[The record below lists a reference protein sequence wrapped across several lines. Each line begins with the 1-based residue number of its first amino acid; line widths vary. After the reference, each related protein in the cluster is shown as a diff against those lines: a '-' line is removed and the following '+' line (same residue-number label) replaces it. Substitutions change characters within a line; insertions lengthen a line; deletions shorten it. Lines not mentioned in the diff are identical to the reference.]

1 MWRLATSELSQR
13 TVYRDQRIL
22 FLGTVKA
29 TVKNV
34 YINGQK
40 RKSGYF
46 SSTTKPIFRSESA
59 RYTLFIQMSKEMWD
73 FDSEGAGEIMF
84 NKVING
90 FLPELFKNWMSINA
104 HHLVSI
110 ILFARLEYKEEQNQ
124 QNITDHLR
132 HHATGQR
139 DGFRDFYRVVV
150 SEMASNDW
158 IKILYQLKKEFR
170 SFLRDISVEPQHYPT
185 DDEDPKFAIA
195 GKPCR
200 ASKGNILEAIHLAS
214 AQFSRD
220 YIDRDL
226 VRTGIS
232 IVVITA
238 GTGVYEVD
246 YDMLKLTTDTLM
258 GSGIGID
265 LVCLSPMP
273 LHSVPLFMYRNPR
286 VLESTLPTAAPSPSH
301 SVATTPRQNDIGLRK
316 IPSVLSSTK
325 RRSKTSDLVPGEW
338 SYAIPHWVD
347 VSFWTGTADE
357 QAMLLR
363 SRKSRGKRSTK
374 ANPRD
379 KQFSLRCRL
388 YELQM
393 MGLMENEMTNISV
406 NKLHE
411 HALHPWHRMRHQISG
426 RPVSKETEVRVREY
440 EQEWMNEYDDYI
452 FRPLHER
459 QQAEEAARKRAS
471 KSALDD
477 SKLTADAA
485 GRLGTAST
493 TYEDDVGVH
502 GASYRTGPGG
512 FLDWKLREK
521 EKAKEKEKAL
531 GLPFLMTRKASV
543 GSLASNATA
552 DTSFSRA
559 STLRTSRQISFG
571 GSSFGTPKAV
581 VSTNVAPAA
590 ATTIKPA
597 TFTTD
602 VGPETPRNS
611 TSSKFT
617 EQFKAAL
624 TRSASQTTVPTNGAL
639 PEASKKKSRPIDIS
653 LSRAVSATDHVPS
666 GEVIPSSVETV
677 KGDRHMADKAEH
689 SKAVR
694 ETQGVTGLFNTTTL
708 RKYVPFLSS
717 SADGGP
723 IPQTLSLSRA
733 LAPWLVLVNPCNP
746 MKNDLTVNSQFR
758 RWQHVF
764 PRQRRTTSIKWKSL
778 CSPASVPLTN
788 DWFPTANQLAT
799 EYHESPY
806 HLGQDGDDD
815 VSEAPRTRES
825 LIRELISFRLSQG
838 FQLIVGDDVAEFLGN
853 KSDDLAHI
861 FDKSYM
867 ARDGATVF
875 MTVGSAIHQLLCGSD
890 GGVEVRRFHRK
901 PAVEYESFETTNA
914 VVYRPLIRTVLSSG
928 YEQREITFKTPK
940 SDYNWNLIDNFIA
953 GNYDEFSEVLRFWR
967 ARFVLL
973 PVDIPPHAHSHGQRR
988 QPLAMVTEDTEE
1000 EIRLEGIR
1008 KLTQAWQ
1015 RNRILPPEEKNSH
1028 SHSLARRKDPNP
1040 LAIEYQTRD
1049 PSAVI
1054 AAGADSAVF
1063 ADSDPAVLATENEA
1077 HNTKNIDLS
1086 RLAQDLQGDTGIKM
1100 LDRRWHLRLHYN
1112 CFVGS
1117 DLISWLLLNF
1127 EDVASRDEAVVLG
1140 NTLMEQGL
1148 FQHVQKKHQFR
1159 DGNFFYQIAVDYRA
1173 PRPGSRMGGWFGARG
1188 PLGSVPP
1195 TPMAEAPRGIS
1206 FAGYRPGSR
1215 ASTDSS
1221 SDRSGEKTPTKVER
1235 RKVNLSNVMRYDV
1248 DSRKKSY
1255 RPEIIN
1261 LHYDRLHNPDNC
1273 YHIRIDWMNVTA
1285 KFIEDS
1291 VVHWAQTVER
1301 FGLKLV
1307 ELPIAEACAIVEDHP
1322 FRSPYNVKLALAP
1335 PASPPIQMFDNT
1347 SFSAIM
1353 KRDKFVYH
1361 KALLKKLHF
1370 VLDMES
1376 ASSFPTEVDVSYS
1389 WGKPDYQYTQYVHK
1403 SGVVLAQITDEG
1415 SFLLLANRLYN
1426 DRTAGRRE
1434 SGRID
1439 TAERQFDR
1447 RPVGHHGGIRG
1458 RASPMASPIH
1468 RPVPEP
1474 SSAGLDKVK
1483 QTAEDIKEEV
1493 EAFCHSVVALKAFY
1507 AEQARPRASPS
1518 PHTTPVMDSSVPELS
1533 LPPIAARGISPL
1545 PPLSK

>member
-1 MWRLATSELSQR
+1 MWRLAISELSQR
-13 TVYRDQRIL
+13 TVYKDQKLL

-29 TVKNV
+29 TVKNI

-40 RKSGYF
+40 KKSGYF

-59 RYTLFIQMSKEMWD
+59 RYTLFIQMSREMWN

-110 ILFARLEYKEEQNQ
+110 ILFARLDYQDE
-124 QNITDHLR
+124 QNITEHIR

-139 DGFRDFYRVVV
+139 DGSRDFYRVVV

-158 IKILYQLKKEFR
+158 IQILYQLKKEFR
-170 SFLRDISVEPQHYPT
+170 SFLRDISVEPLHHDT
-185 DDEDPKFAIA
+185 DEESKFAIA

-200 ASKGNILEAIHLAS
+200 ASKGNILEAINLATT
-214 AQFSRD
+214 QFSRD

-232 IVVITA
+232 VVVITA

-301 SVATTPRQNDIGLRK
+301 SVATTPRQNDLGLRK
-316 IPSVLSSTK
+316 VPSALTSTK
-325 RRSKTSDLVPGEW
+325 KRDKPFDLIPGEW

-347 VSFWTGTADE
+347 VSFWNGTADE
-357 QAMLLR
+357 QALLLR
-363 SRKSRGKRSTK
+363 NRKSHRRRSTK
-374 ANPRD
+374 TAPRD
-379 KQFSLRCRL
+379 KPFTLRCRL

-406 NKLHE
+406 GKLHE
-411 HALHPWHRMRHQISG
+411 HPLHPWHRMRHQITG
-426 RPVSKETEVRVREY
+426 RPISKETEVRVREF
-440 EQEWMNEYDDYI
+440 EMEWMNEYDDYI

-459 QQAEEAARKRAS
+459 QEAEEAGRKRAQ
-471 KSALDD
+471 KSALDV
-477 SKLTADAA
+477 SKLTSDAT
-485 GRLGTAST
+485 GRMKNTH
-493 TYEDDVGVH
+493 EDDLSVQS
-502 GASYRTGPGG
+502 ASYRPGTSG
-512 FLDWKLREK
+512 FLDWKL
-521 EKAKEKEKAL
+521 KEKEKDKERSS
-531 GLPFLMTRKASV
+531 G
-543 GSLASNATA
+543 G
-552 DTSFSRA
+552 A
-559 STLRTSRQISFG
+559 STVARRPSITSLVSNTTAASRTSSFKLSRQFSYG
-571 GSSFGTPKAV
+571 GSPFASPKAV
-581 VSTNVAPAA
+581 VSTDVAPAA
-590 ATTIKPA
+590 ATNVKPA
-597 TFTTD
+597 TFTKENGTES
-602 VGPETPRNS
+602 PLRNPM
-611 TSSKFT
+611 SSKIT

-624 TRSASQTTVPTNGAL
+624 TRSASQTAAPTKASL
-639 PEASKKKSRPIDIS
+639 PATAKEKSRPIDINS
-653 LSRAVSATDHVPS
+653 SRTVSTADHVPPA
-666 GEVIPSSVETV
+666 EIIPGSVETV
-677 KGDRHMADKAEH
+677 KGERRLDDKSEQP
-689 SKAVR
+689 KTTR
-694 ETQGVTGLFNTTTL
+694 ETQAGTALFNTSTM

-717 SADGGP
+717 SAEATP
-723 IPQTLSLSRA
+723 MPQTLSLSRA

-746 MKNDLTVNSQFR
+746 MKNDFTINSPSR

-764 PRQRRTTSIKWKSL
+764 PRQRRTASIKWKSL

-788 DWFPTANQLAT
+788 DYFPTAKQLAE

-806 HLGQDGDDD
+806 HLNQDGEDEM
-815 VSEAPRTRES
+815 SEAPKTRDS
-825 LIRELISFRLSQG
+825 LIRELIAFRLSHG
-838 FQLIVGDDVAEFLGN
+838 FQLIVGDSVAEFVGN

-875 MTVGSAIHQLLCGSD
+875 MSVGSSIHQLLCGSD
-890 GGVEVRRFHRK
+890 GGVEIRRFHRK
-901 PAVEYESFETTNA
+901 PAAEYESFEPSNA
-914 VVYRPLIRTVLSSG
+914 VVYRPLIRTALASM

-940 SDYNWNLIDNFIA
+940 LDYNWNLIDNFVA
-953 GNYDEFSEVLRFWR
+953 GNYDEFSDVLRFWR

-973 PVDIPPHAHSHGQRR
+973 PVDIPAHTHAHSQRR
-988 QPLAMVTEDTEE
+988 HPLAIVTEDTEE

-1015 RNRILPPEEKNSH
+1015 RNRVVPPEERNFQTH
-1028 SHSLARRKDPNP
+1028 SMARRKDPNP

-1063 ADSDPAVLATENEA
+1063 ADSDPAVLATDNEA
-1077 HNTKNIDLS
+1077 HNTKNLDLS
-1086 RLAQDLQGDTGIKM
+1086 RLAHELQGETGIKM
-1100 LDRRWHLRLHYN
+1100 MDRRWHLRLHYN

-1117 DLISWLLLNF
+1117 DLTSWLLVNF
-1127 EDVASRDEAVVLG
+1127 EDVSSREDAVVLG
-1140 NTLMEQGL
+1140 NILMEQGL
-1148 FQHVQKKHQFR
+1148 FQHVQKKHHFR
-1159 DGNFFYQIAVDYRA
+1159 DGNFFYQIAADYRA

-1188 PLGSVPP
+1188 GLGSVPS
-1195 TPMAEAPRGIS
+1195 TPMIEAS
-1206 FAGYRPGSR
+1206 KTATLTGYRPESR
-1215 ASTDSS
+1215 SSTASS
-1221 SDRSGEKTPTKVER
+1221 SEQSAQTPTKLER

-1291 VVHWAQTVER
+1291 VVNWAQTVER

-1307 ELPIAEACAIVEDHP
+1307 ELPLAEACAIVEDHP
-1322 FRSPYNVKLALAP
+1322 FRSPYMIKLAFAP
-1335 PASPPIQMFDNT
+1335 PASPPAQMYDNT
-1347 SFSAIM
+1347 SFSAIV
-1353 KRDKFVYH
+1353 KKDRFAYH

-1376 ASSFPTEVDVSYS
+1376 ASSFPADVDVNYS
-1389 WGKPDYQYTQYVHK
+1389 WGKPDYQYTQYIHK
-1403 SGVVLAQITDEG
+1403 SGVVLSQITHEG
-1415 SFLLLANRLYN
+1415 DFLVLANRLYN

-1434 SGRID
+1434 LGRID
-1439 TAERQFDR
+1439 TKEKEFDR
-1447 RPVGHHGGIRG
+1447 RPIAHHGGLRG
-1458 RASPMASPIH
+1458 RTSPMASPIH
-1468 RPVPEP
+1468 RAVREAV
-1474 SSAGLDKVK
+1474 SAKLEKTK
-1483 QTAEDIKEEV
+1483 QTAEDIKDEL
-1493 EAFCHSVVALKAFY
+1493 EAFCNNIPMLKAFY
-1507 AEQARPRASPS
+1507 AEQAKPRASPS
-1518 PHTTPVMDSSVPELS
+1518 PQTTPVLDSSVPELS
-1533 LPPIAARGISPL
+1533 LPPRLTARGISPL